1 MSFSPLNQEDIQIS
15 SDVVVS
21 TVWSNNQT
29 VLSNIFKSSTDNT
42 NILNV
47 YNINP
52 DINNDAEVQFSIN
65 YGNLYGSGS
74 SPINPMIPN
83 ITPSRITYGQIRT
96 LINGDENTNINF
108 GIGNIES
115 EDFYLINIER
125 SRYKEKL
132 FLNTFNLVLSND
144 SGSLY
149 LTNNSKDSNNVNY
162 CDAGR
167 IYDIVSGSNG
177 NSISGGGT
185 TISGS
190 YGKFL
195 PDVGI
200 LLINPKSLS
209 LPFVSG
215 GLDIQ
220 LDNTTNSSALST
232 NNNILY
238 NLINDGSY
246 FSLNNE
252 ETITSDYIFVRVRN
266 NDFNYTTNPS
276 IINSNGEFYYS
287 TLVNNPQTYITTVGL
302 YNDRNELLAV
312 AKLSKPLKKD
322 FTKEC
327 LLRIKIDFWF

>member
-29 VLSNIFKSSTDNT
+29 VLSNIFKSSINNT

-47 YNINP
+47 YNTNP
-52 DINNDAEVQFSIN
+52 DINNDAEIQFSIN

-149 LTNNSKDSNNVNY
+149 LTNNSKDSNNINY

-220 LDNTTNSSALST
+220 LDNTTNPSALST

-238 NLINDGSY
+238 NLISNGSY

-322 FTKEC
+322 FTKEA
-327 LLRIKIDFWF
+327 LLRIRLDF

>member
-29 VLSNIFKSSTDNT
+29 VLSNIFKSSIDNT

-47 YNINP
+47 YNTNP
-52 DINNDAEVQFSIN
+52 DINNDAEIQFSIN

-74 SPINPMIPN
+74 SPINPMVPN

-322 FTKEC
+322 FTKEA
-327 LLRIKIDFWF
+327 LLRIRLDF